1 MDGCNY
7 DYEAWHANTFG
18 EHIIGKEKGVGGL
31 DVKLIDRFG
40 KDKFVNEEFV
50 MGMHNKNKDGK

>member
-7 DYEAWHANTFG
+7 HYGVWHANTFG
-18 EHIIGKEKGVGGL
+18 EHIIGK
-31 DVKLIDRFG
+31 DI
-40 KDKFVNEEFV
+40 FVNKEFL

>member
-7 DYEAWHANTFG
+7 DYGAWHANTFG

-31 DVKLIDRFG
+31 DVKIIDRFG
-40 KDKFVNEEFV
+40 KDKFV
-50 MGMHNKNKDGK
+50 